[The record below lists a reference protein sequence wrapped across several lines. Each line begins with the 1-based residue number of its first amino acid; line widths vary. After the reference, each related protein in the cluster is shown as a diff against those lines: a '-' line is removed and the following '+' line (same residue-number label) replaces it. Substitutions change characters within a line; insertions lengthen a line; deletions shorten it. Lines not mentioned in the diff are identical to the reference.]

1 MGAIMATLARKGA
14 IQAVP
19 ALVLLLGASVVLNYI
34 DRGAIGVAAP
44 LMKSDLN
51 MTATAFGLAVSAF
64 FWIYAPVQLV
74 LGWLCDRFS
83 VYRLLAVGT
92 ILWSVSTLLM
102 GFVGGFLSLFVLRL
116 MLGVGESIAF
126 PGSSKII
133 CRHVPPERR
142 GLANAVVAAALALG
156 PAVGTLVGGVIL
168 ASFGWRVMFVVFGL
182 LSAVWL
188 LPWQRVVRTL
198 PRESTANE
206 TPFPVAR
213 MVRRWSLWAMGVGH
227 AFSNYG
233 FYFVLAWLPLYL
245 VQHRGLTIMQMTML
259 ATLGYAVQAVCAILW
274 GTLSDRWARSGRSEP
289 AIRRAMMSLAQFIVG
304 GSLIGIFLASDIATI
319 ALLLCVVGAC
329 CAALSLNLYAI
340 AQIFAGPRAAGT
352 WVGIQNAV
360 GNTSGILQP
369 VISGIIIDRAGYG
382 GAFILAGVIS
392 ALGGL
397 WWMFGVPKIEQID
410 LD

>member
-1 MGAIMATLARKGA
+1 MATLARKGRV
-14 IQAVP
+14 QAVP
-19 ALVLLLGASVVLNYI
+19 ALVLLLGASIVLNYV

-44 LMKSDLN
+44 LMKTDLR

-83 VYRLLAVGT
+83 VYRLLALGT

-102 GFVGGFLSLFVLRL
+102 GFVGGFLSLFALRL

-182 LSAVWL
+182 VSALWL

-198 PRESTANE
+198 PMESTANE
-206 TPFPVAR
+206 APFPVR
-213 MVRRWSLWAMGVGH
+213 RLVGRWSLWAMGIGH

-245 VQHRGLTIMQMTML
+245 VQQRGLTIIQMTML
-259 ATLGYAVQAVCAILW
+259 ATLGYAVQAVCAIAW
-274 GTLSDRWARSGRSEP
+274 GTLSDHWAKSGRSEP
-289 AIRRAMMSLAQFIVG
+289 AIRRVMMAVAQVVLG
-304 GSLIGIFLASDIATI
+304 ASLIGIFVARDIPTI
-319 ALLLCVVGAC
+319 AVLLCVVGAC
-329 CAALSLNLYAI
+329 CASLSLNLYAV
-340 AQIFAGPRAAGT
+340 AQIFAGPRASGT

-360 GNTSGILQP
+360 GNSSGILQP

-382 GAFILAGVIS
+382 GAFVLAGVVS

-397 WWMFGVPKIEQID
+397 WWTFGVPRIEQVE